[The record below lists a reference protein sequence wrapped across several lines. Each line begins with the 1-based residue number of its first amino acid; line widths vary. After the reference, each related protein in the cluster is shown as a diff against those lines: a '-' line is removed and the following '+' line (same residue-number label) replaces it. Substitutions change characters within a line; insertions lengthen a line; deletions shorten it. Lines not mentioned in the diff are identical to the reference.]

1 MLTNP
6 SDFRT
11 GPSSVTS
18 ETPCEGIAMVS
29 VVDDDASMREA
40 LRGLLRSTGLRV
52 EVFASAEEFLA
63 SGRLSGTACLVLD
76 MRMPGLSGLQLQERL
91 LASGSRVPCIFI
103 SAHSDEAMRARALE
117 AGAIEFL
124 QKPFNDDALLD
135 AIAKAIGD
143 ATWRK

>member
-1 MLTNP
+1 
-6 SDFRT
+6 
-11 GPSSVTS
+11 
-18 ETPCEGIAMVS
+18 MVS